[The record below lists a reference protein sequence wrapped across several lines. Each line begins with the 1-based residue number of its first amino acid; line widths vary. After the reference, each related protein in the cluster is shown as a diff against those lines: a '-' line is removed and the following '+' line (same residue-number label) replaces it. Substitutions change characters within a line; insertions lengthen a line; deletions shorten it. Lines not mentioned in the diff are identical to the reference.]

1 MPLGICLQVA
11 GGFQNVTLTFWSF
24 KTNTMHVMRTQT
36 HSTSPSDLGTHA
48 EAKVVHVPVLL
59 QEVIDGLDIQ
69 PADVLV
75 DGTLGMAGH
84 AKELA
89 SRLSAD
95 GVFVGIDHDPRALK
109 AAKQSMSHISAR
121 CIFAENSFEAMV
133 SILEQNKL
141 HAIDKVLLDL
151 GWGSHTLDSGKGFSF
166 MKDEPLLMTY
176 TDIVTKD
183 TLTAVDI
190 VNTWSE
196 ESLYSILSGY
206 GEERHARRIA
216 RIIVEERTR
225 RPIVTSG
232 QLASLIERA
241 VHRTGKTHP
250 ATQTFQALRIAV
262 NDELGVLERT
272 LKSVTHFLAPHG
284 RLAIITFHSIEDRL
298 VKRYF
303 KDLSAHGDF
312 ELITKKAIQPARE
325 ELKVNP
331 RARSAKLRIIMKLS

>member
-1 MPLGICLQVA
+1 
-11 GGFQNVTLTFWSF
+11 
-24 KTNTMHVMRTQT
+24 MHVMRTQT

-48 EAKVVHVPVLL
+48 ETNVVHVPVLL

-69 PADVLV
+69 PTDVLV

-84 AKELA
+84 AKALA
-89 SRLSAD
+89 THLSTH

-109 AAKQSMSHISAR
+109 AAQQHMSLISAR
-121 CIFAENSFEAMV
+121 CIYAESSFENMV
-133 SILEQNKL
+133 AILQQHKIP
-141 HAIDKVLLDL
+141 AVDKVLLDL
-151 GWGSHTLDSGKGFSF
+151 GWGSHTLQSGKGFSF

-176 TDIVTKD
+176 TDTVTD
-183 TLTAVDI
+183 ETLTAVDI
-190 VNTWSE
+190 INTWSE
-196 ESLYSILSGY
+196 ESLHSILSGY

-216 RIIVEERTR
+216 HIIVEERAR

-232 QLASLIERA
+232 QLASLIERTI
-241 VHRTGKTHP
+241 HRTGKTHP

-272 LKSVTHFLAPHG
+272 LKSITHVLAPNG

-312 ELITKKAIQPARE
+312 ELITKKAIQPTRD

-331 RARSAKLRIIMKLS
+331 RARSAKLRVITKLS